1 MTTAPDPIDA
11 ALHESGYLEDRQFT
25 DGVLAT
31 LPARRSSPRAAVLL
45 VAGAAAGLLGAV
57 TLGEPLVDAALVLGA
72 SGATGMLLV
81 GAVMALAAGAMLR
94 AGR

>member
-1 MTTAPDPIDA
+1 MSTVPDPIDA
-11 ALHESGYLEDRQFT
+11 ALHDPGYLEDRKFP

-57 TLGEPLVDAALVLGA
+57 TLGEPITDAALVLGA
-72 SGATGMLLV
+72 SGATGILLV
-81 GAVMALAAGAMLR
+81 GAAMALAAGAMLR

>member
-11 ALHESGYLEDRQFT
+11 ALHDPGYLEDRKFT
-25 DGVLAT
+25 EGVLAT

-57 TLGEPLVDAALVLGA
+57 TLGEPITDAALVLGA
-72 SGATGMLLV
+72 SGATGILLV
-81 GAVMALAAGAMLR
+81 GAAMALAAGAMLR